1 MLARPHFTRA
11 PPSPLSSAA
20 PPPTMAKSVWQPFVT
35 AEGYSISLASRSV
48 RLSLRPLMPPCWLH
62 HFVNATAV
70 SYISLVR
77 PGRIVEP
84 LSLTVPTLI
93 SEAVTPLSD
102 APDGLPAWHTSFRSP
117 KSPLSSRSVVFAAVV
132 PVDPPVSAEPPLSPL
147 IEPPDEELPD
157 EEPPPAL
164 TSTSFELRV
173 HAPARSVVAAART
186 RSARR
191 DLDTVR
197 IMQSPWTS

>member
-48 RLSLRPLMPPCWLH
+48 RLSLRPLMPPCTLH

-70 SYISLVR
+70 SHISFVR

-93 SEAVTPLSD
+93 SESVTPLSGE
-102 APDGLPAWHTSFRSP
+102 PDGLPSWHTSLRSP
-117 KSPLSSRSVVFAAVV
+117 KEPLSSRSVDLASVV
-132 PVDPPVSAEPPLSPL
+132 PVLPEPSEPPEPPDSADPPVADAAPPLL
-147 IEPPDEELPD
+147 LL
-157 EEPPPAL
+157 PPAL
-164 TSTSFELRV
+164 TSTSLELRV
-173 HAPARSVVAAART
+173 QAPARSVMAAART
-186 RSARR
+186 STARR
-191 DLDTVR
+191 DLDTMR
-197 IMQSPWTS
+197 IMQSP